1 MKSRFARTAK
11 LAGGLGLLL
20 ALALIASLSGLVLAI
35 QPQPHQFIGY
45 VRFCDETTGPVV
57 PAGTVVL
64 AKLAGVEDLEW
75 TTTVDGLGRY
85 GVVEAQ
91 GGTGTF
97 KIDADDPATE
107 PKEGGVEG
115 EDTVEF
121 WVLGYKVDEYPF
133 EVWTLTRLD
142 LVVPKATLTVEAS
155 PTGGGTVTG
164 DGTYD
169 CCTYAPIT
177 ADPAGGYDFVNWTG
191 SGITAPDSAETTVHM
206 DGDKTVTAN
215 FELKVATYNLTVESD
230 GCCLIDVTYDGFAE
244 QVAAGDSQTFTGIPD
259 GIDVTVS
266 ADDSDPCCQFDSWS
280 DEGAQTHDIHMDG
293 NKSVTAYCTPLTY
306 DLTVESDDCCPI
318 DVTYDGFAEQVA
330 AGGSQTFTGIPCCTW
345 VTVSADDSDPCCQF
359 DSWSDGGAQTHGIH
373 MDGNRSVTAYCTP
386 LTYDL
391 TVESVGCCPIEV
403 TYLDSTSKVDPDG
416 SQTFTGIPCCT
427 WVTVSA
433 DDSDPCCQFDSWSDG
448 GAQTHGI
455 HMDGN
460 RSVTAYCSVPTY
472 DLTVKS
478 DGCCPIDVTYDG
490 FAEQVAA
497 DGSQTFTGI
506 PCCTSVTVS
515 ADDSD
520 PCCQF
525 DSWSDGGAQTHDI
538 HMDGDK
544 SVTAYC
550 SVPTYNLTVNSV
562 GCCPIDVTY
571 LDSTSKVDPGGSQTF
586 TGIPCCTD
594 VTVSADDSDP
604 CCQFDSWSDEGA
616 QTHDIHMD
624 GNKSVTAYCT
634 LLTYDLTVESDGCCP
649 IDVTYV
655 GGGGTVAA
663 GGSQTFTEIPCCT
676 SVTVS
681 ADDSDPCC
689 QFDSWSD
696 GGAQE
701 HEIHMDG
708 NKSVTAYCSV
718 PTYDLTV
725 ESNGC
730 CPIDVT
736 YVGGG
741 GTVAAGDSQT
751 FTEIPC
757 CTWVTVYADDTDTS
771 CEFEGWS
778 DGGAQE
784 HEIHMDGN
792 KSVTAYCLIKGPTC
806 NLTVESNGCCP
817 IDVTY
822 EGFADQVAAGGSQTF
837 TGIPDGTDVTVS
849 ADDSDPC
856 CQFESWSDGGAQTHV
871 IHMDSNKSVTATC
884 SAPDVLLSIDLGA
897 GWNTFSTPIALHP
910 CCDTWGEFCAFNG
923 ILQDPGEIAYYFDPS
938 KDPPWIQVTG
948 GDLLEPLDGFYMYLL
963 ADGTADIIPNPGV
976 TSPPTRVLLADLGDE
991 VLYLVGLASLE
1002 DMDVHIALGTWL
1014 HEVAG
1019 GLPGYGGVISPWM
1032 NAPDDWYHSRYDYPD
1047 DYVPEDRM
1055 IRVGTAVWVGM
1066 LNDGTLVGWTY
1077 TPVS

>member
-20 ALALIASLSGLVLAI
+20 ALALIASLSGPVLAI

-57 PAGTVVL
+57 PAGTVVS
-64 AKLAGVEDLEW
+64 AKLAGVEGLEW

-97 KIDADDPATE
+97 KIDADDPATG

-121 WVLGYKVDEYPF
+121 WILGYKVDEYPF

-155 PTGGGTVTG
+155 PTEGGTVTG

-177 ADPAGGYDFVNWTG
+177 ATAVGGYDFINWTG
-191 SGITAPDSAETTVHM
+191 TGITDPGSAETTVHM

-215 FELKVATYNLTVESD
+215 FELKVATYNLTVESN
-230 GCCLIDVTYDGFAE
+230 GCCLIDV
-244 QVAAGDSQTFTGIPD
+244 S
-259 GIDVTVS
+259 
-266 ADDSDPCCQFDSWS
+266 
-280 DEGAQTHDIHMDG
+280 
-293 NKSVTAYCTPLTY
+293 
-306 DLTVESDDCCPI
+306 
-318 DVTYDGFAEQVA
+318 YDGFAEQVA

-538 HMDGDK
+538 HMDGNK

-550 SVPTYNLTVNSV
+550 SVPTYDLTVESD

-594 VTVSADDSDP
+594 VTISADDSDP

-624 GNKSVTAYCT
+624 GNKSVTAYC
-634 LLTYDLTVESDGCCP
+634 
-649 IDVTYV
+649 
-655 GGGGTVAA
+655 
-663 GGSQTFTEIPCCT
+663 
-676 SVTVS
+676 
-681 ADDSDPCC
+681 
-689 QFDSWSD
+689 
-696 GGAQE
+696 
-701 HEIHMDG
+701 
-708 NKSVTAYCSV
+708 SV
-718 PTYDLTV
+718 PTYNLTV

-730 CPIDVT
+730 CPIDVSYDGFAEQVT
-736 YVGGG
+736 AGG
-741 GTVAAGDSQT
+741 SQT
-751 FTEIPC
+751 FTGIPC

-771 CEFEGWS
+771 CEFDGWS

-806 NLTVESNGCCP
+806 NLTVNSDDCCL

-822 EGFADQVAAGGSQTF
+822 DGFAEQVAAGGSQTF

-871 IHMDSNKSVTATC
+871 IHMDSDKSVTATC

-910 CCDTWGEFCAFNG
+910 CCDTWGEFCAFNR